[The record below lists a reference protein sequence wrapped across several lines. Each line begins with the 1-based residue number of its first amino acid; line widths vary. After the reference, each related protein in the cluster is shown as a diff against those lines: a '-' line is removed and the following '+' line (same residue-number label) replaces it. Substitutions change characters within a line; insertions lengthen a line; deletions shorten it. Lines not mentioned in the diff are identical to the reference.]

1 VLAATKAA
9 EGGVVQTTVFAHEV
23 THGEKPSGQT
33 AALADYVK
41 WHEETEAAQH
51 EHGLTTM
58 IYDEEADPPKAGT
71 WIHYD
76 AFFGTLT
83 LHAEDSDGVCF
94 EHWTTQCLNKN
105 TAEHAAQKFKYLLDE
120 YSKYEAVE
128 VFKEWWSEA
137 NGA

>member
-1 VLAATKAA
+1 MWNGMLVEAPEKAKSKSA
-9 EGGVVQTTVFAHEV
+9 IIE
-23 THGEKPSGQT
+23 SS
-33 AALADYVK
+33 LADYVK

-83 LHAEDSDGVCF
+83 LHAEDSTGVCF

-105 TAEHAAQKFKYLLDE
+105 TAEHAAQKFKYMLDE